1 MKRVESILK
10 DARFMAYIIMN
21 SSQYILFNF
30 ILYHVL
36 FMIIITMY
44 QIFYSLLFL
53 IPIMF
58 LCLYLNKYVTIAH

>member
-10 DARFMAYIIMN
+10 DARFMAYIMMN
-21 SSQYILFNF
+21 SSQYILYNF
-30 ILYHVL
+30 MFYHVL

-44 QIFYSLLFL
+44 QISYSQLFL

-58 LCLYLNKYVTIAH
+58 LYVYT